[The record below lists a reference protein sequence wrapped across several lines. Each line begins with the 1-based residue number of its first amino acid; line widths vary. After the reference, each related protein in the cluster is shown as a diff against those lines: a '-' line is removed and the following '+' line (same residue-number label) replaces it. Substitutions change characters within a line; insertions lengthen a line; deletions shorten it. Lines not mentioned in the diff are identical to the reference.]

1 MVGRLLMPRQNIVY
15 EWSVIDDAE
24 WQPLR
29 QEGPLAFLHR
39 HAAGLTEP
47 QVGLPLLRA
56 FVLMMAALALTSAAF
71 SPPTERRPWGYE
83 AVASVLQLEAQA
95 WAARDDDLLSTLIDV
110 QTPARMQDDWRLGW
124 NSDAALDAP
133 YRTQLLSVEPVG
145 NLLEVQVRV
154 EQRTAQWWLSS
165 PHRETR
171 FYRQMPHGWVRSLPD
186 ASHWG
191 VMRAVETPHLR
202 FEFYDHDMP
211 TVIAIADRI
220 EMGYVRVHQW
230 LGVSPPVFEDKLVF
244 AVVPELVRGWGGY
257 GNRHHLTSPALAKV
271 PLELSD
277 SDYLV
282 QQIMNRVVS
291 RALNLLFSDTER
303 TNAYQW
309 RTMMW
314 ALSGWLRTELAGR
327 RSPWHEQA
335 EALFVARTVPQ
346 LPLSLAAIESRYPA
360 WRIDQEGMM
369 LDYMAAESVVAYV
382 IETYGPEYL
391 PQMVVGFQEYGSW
404 IGFVP
409 DLFDQSV
416 DEFEAGW
423 NRYLAMRFGST
434 QPGSPVAAV
443 GD

>member
-1 MVGRLLMPRQNIVY
+1 MPRQNIVY

-29 QEGPLAFLHR
+29 PEGPLAFLQR
-39 HAAGLTEP
+39 HAAGLTEA

-56 FVLMMAALALTSAAF
+56 LVLLVAAVALTGATF
-71 SPPTERRPWGYE
+71 SPPAADRPWGYAAVE
-83 AVASVLQLEAQA
+83 AVLQLEAQA
-95 WAARDDDLLSTLIDV
+95 WAERDDDLLTALVDA
-110 QTPARMQDDWRLGW
+110 QTPARLQDEWRVGW
-124 NSDAALDAP
+124 NSDAVLGAP
-133 YRTQLLSVEPVG
+133 YRTQLLTVEPVG
-145 NLLEVQVRV
+145 NLLQVQVSV
-154 EQRTAQWWLSS
+154 EQQTPQWWLSS

-171 FYRQMPHGWVRSLPD
+171 FYRQLPQGWVRSAPD
-186 ASHWG
+186 ADHWG

-211 TVIAIADRI
+211 AVISIADRI
-220 EMGYVRVHQW
+220 ELGYVRAHEW
-230 LGVSPPVFEDKLVF
+230 LGVTPPAFEEKLVF
-244 AVVPELVRGWGGY
+244 AIVPELVRGWGGY
-257 GNRHHLTSPALAKV
+257 GNRHHLTSPAFAKV

-282 QQIMNRVVS
+282 QQIMNRVSS

-303 TNAYQW
+303 SNAYQW

-327 RSPWHEQA
+327 RSPWHNQA
-335 EALFVARTVPQ
+335 EALFVQQMILT
-346 LPLSLAAIESRYPA
+346 LPLSLSAIENRYPT

-369 LDYMAAESVVAYV
+369 LDYMAAESVVVYV
-382 IETYGPEYL
+382 METYGPDYL
-391 PQMVVGFQEYGSW
+391 PQMVVGFQEHGSW

-416 DEFEAGW
+416 GEFEADW
-423 NRYLAMRFGST
+423 NRYLTARYGADAAQT
-434 QPGSPVAAV
+434 QPTHVAAIA
-443 GD
+443 GTD